1 MVLMSKCLFVPHYKQ
16 NPYQK
21 LLAEEMET
29 QGYAVEFGS
38 YPFGLFPLIKL
49 LKKHKN
55 IDVLHI
61 HWIADLLKQAVWS
74 DNMIIYR
81 FKCLLLVIECWLIRL
96 SGKRIIW
103 TIHNKFAHEGYDK
116 KKELLYRQALAKGV
130 NKIIVHSKE
139 ALTFLEEMYGM
150 TLSNKT
156 EVVYHGSY
164 VNFYPIN
171 NIERSELRSGLNIP
185 DTAMVIGYFGQIRS
199 YKGVESLI
207 KSINEL
213 GERPDIYL
221 FLAGLVRPEEYTATL
236 SNLVKSEHIK
246 LKLEYLSDQDLI
258 NYINMTDVIC
268 LPFADSLTSGSTI
281 LAMSCGKA
289 LLLPEKARIFGCVPE
304 QGVKYF
310 QSQEHLKQMIEKLD
324 INELEQMGNTNFNK
338 AKQMTWNVMAQKT
351 IAVYSA

>member
-1 MVLMSKCLFVPHYKQ
+1 MSKCLFVPHYKQ

-338 AKQMTWNVMAQKT
+338 AIQMTWNVMAQKT

>member
-1 MVLMSKCLFVPHYKQ
+1 MTKCLFVPHYTQ

-21 LLAEEMET
+21 LLIEEMAPLGFT
-29 QGYAVEFGS
+29 VEFGS
-38 YPFGLFPLIKL
+38 YPFGVFPLIKL
-49 LKKHKN
+49 LRKHKN

-74 DNMIIYR
+74 DNMVIYR

-96 SGKRIIW
+96 SGIKIIW

-116 KKELLYRQALAKGV
+116 KKELLYRKALAKGV
-130 NKIIVHSKE
+130 NKIIVHSKA
-139 ALTFLEEMYGM
+139 ALIFLEEMYEM

-156 EVVYHGSY
+156 EVIEHGSY
-164 VNFYPIN
+164 ANIYPKIS
-171 NIERSELRSGLNIP
+171 IERSELRSKVNIP
-185 DTAMVIGYFGQIRS
+185 NNAMVIGYFGQIRS

-207 KSINEL
+207 DSINEL
-213 GERPDIYL
+213 AERPDIYL

-236 SNLVKSEHIK
+236 LNLIKSENIK
-246 LKLEYLSDQDLI
+246 FKFEYLSDQDLI
-258 NYINMTDVIC
+258 NYINMTDIIC

-289 LLLPEKARIFGCVPE
+289 LLLPDKAKIFGCVPE

-310 QSQEHLKQMIEKLD
+310 QSQEHLKQMIEKLE
-324 INELEQMGNTNFNK
+324 INELEIMGNTNLNK

-351 IAVYSA
+351 IAVYTA